1 MELPKWNG
9 CIDYIDKINLYGIL
23 NNQDILDTYNVGEN
37 YYRHWKHKVNRTD
50 KNLITHRIHL
60 LVREG

>member
-50 KNLITHRIHL
+50 KSHYS
-60 LVREG
+60 